1 VASVPSSARSA
12 RWSARSFSRRAPGR
26 ITNLRLFVR
35 IFGILLIV
43 AGVLTLAWVVVVW
56 QWQDP
61 FTAIYTH
68 VQQNRLAHSYE
79 RRVRA
84 YHPRPARG
92 DLAAVER
99 QIATEARAYRSSLH
113 TGDPVGRL
121 QIGRIGLKMVV
132 VQGTDH
138 ETLKK
143 GPGHYTPSA
152 VPGEGHLIYVAGH
165 RTTYLAPFAHINDI
179 KVGDYITFSV
189 PYATFTYRV
198 QRHYVV
204 RSDQLSV
211 LRDHGKEILRLQACH
226 PRFFATHRYIVD
238 AALSSV
244 TPTGGRTYTPRSA
257 TS

>member
-1 VASVPSSARSA
+1 VRLA
-12 RWSARSFSRRAPGR
+12 GR
-26 ITNLRLFVR
+26 ILGL
-35 IFGILLIV
+35 LLIV
-43 AGVLTLAWVVVVW
+43 AGALTLTWVVVVW

-68 VQQNRLAHSYE
+68 FQQNRLSHTYE
-79 RRVRA
+79 RRLQA
-84 YHPRPARG
+84 YHPTPTRG
-92 DLAAVER
+92 KDLAAVQVE
-99 QIATEARAYRSSLH
+99 IAAEARAYRRTLH

-121 QIGRIGLKMVV
+121 QIGRIGLRMVV

-143 GPGHYTPSA
+143 GPGHYEPSA
-152 VPGEGHLIYVAGH
+152 VPGEGHLIYIAGH
-165 RTTYLAPFAHINDI
+165 RTTYLAPFARINDI

-204 RSDQLSV
+204 PSDELSV
-211 LRDHGKEILRLQACH
+211 LKDHGSEILRLQACH

-238 AALSSV
+238 AMLASV
-244 TPTGGRTYTPRSA
+244 TPAGGETYIVKAAAS
-257 TS
+257 

>member
-1 VASVPSSARSA
+1 VRLA
-12 RWSARSFSRRAPGR
+12 GR
-26 ITNLRLFVR
+26 ILGL
-35 IFGILLIV
+35 LLIV
-43 AGVLTLAWVVVVW
+43 AGALTLTWVVVVW

-68 VQQNRLAHSYE
+68 FQQNRLSHTYE
-79 RRVRA
+79 RRVQA
-84 YHPRPARG
+84 YHPTPTRG
-92 DLAAVER
+92 KDLAAVQVE
-99 QIATEARAYRSSLH
+99 IAAEARAYRRTLH

-143 GPGHYTPSA
+143 GPGHYEQSA

-165 RTTYLAPFAHINDI
+165 RTTYLAPFARINDI

-204 RSDQLSV
+204 PSDELSV
-211 LRDHGKEILRLQACH
+211 LEDHGSEILRLQACH

-238 AALSSV
+238 AMLASV
-244 TPTGGRTYTPRSA
+244 TPAGGETYVVKAAAS
-257 TS
+257 

>member
-1 VASVPSSARSA
+1 VRLA
-12 RWSARSFSRRAPGR
+12 GR
-26 ITNLRLFVR
+26 ILGL
-35 IFGILLIV
+35 LLIV
-43 AGVLTLAWVVVVW
+43 AGALTLTWVVVVW

-68 VQQNRLAHSYE
+68 FQQNRLSHTYE
-79 RRVRA
+79 RRVQA
-84 YHPRPARG
+84 YHPTPTRG
-92 DLAAVER
+92 KDLAAVQVE
-99 QIATEARAYRSSLH
+99 IAAEARAYRRTLH

-143 GPGHYTPSA
+143 GPGHYEPSA

-165 RTTYLAPFAHINDI
+165 RTTYLAPFARINDI

-198 QRHYVV
+198 QRHYIVP
-204 RSDQLSV
+204 SDELSV
-211 LRDHGKEILRLQACH
+211 LEDHGSEILRLQACH

-238 AALSSV
+238 AMLASV
-244 TPTGGRTYTPRSA
+244 TPAGGETYIVKAAAS
-257 TS
+257 

>member
-1 VASVPSSARSA
+1 VRLA
-12 RWSARSFSRRAPGR
+12 GR
-26 ITNLRLFVR
+26 ILGL
-35 IFGILLIV
+35 LLIV
-43 AGVLTLAWVVVVW
+43 AGALTLTWVVVVW

-68 VQQNRLAHSYE
+68 FQQNRLSHTYD
-79 RRVRA
+79 RRVQA
-84 YHPRPARG
+84 YHPTPTRG
-92 DLAAVER
+92 KDLAAVQVE
-99 QIATEARAYRSSLH
+99 IAAEARAYRRTLH

-143 GPGHYTPSA
+143 GPGHYEPSA

-165 RTTYLAPFAHINDI
+165 RTTYLAPFARINDI

-198 QRHYVV
+198 QRHYIVP
-204 RSDQLSV
+204 SDELSV
-211 LRDHGKEILRLQACH
+211 LEDHGSEILRLQACH

-238 AALSSV
+238 AMLASV
-244 TPTGGRTYTPRSA
+244 TPAGGETYIVKAAAS
-257 TS
+257 

>member
-1 VASVPSSARSA
+1 MRLA
-12 RWSARSFSRRAPGR
+12 GR
-26 ITNLRLFVR
+26 ILGL
-35 IFGILLIV
+35 LLIV
-43 AGVLTLAWVVVVW
+43 AGALTLTWVVVVW

-68 VQQNRLAHSYE
+68 FQQNRLSHTYE
-79 RRVRA
+79 RRVQA
-84 YHPRPARG
+84 YHPTPTRG
-92 DLAAVER
+92 KDLAAVQVE
-99 QIATEARAYRSSLH
+99 IAAEARAYRRTLH

-121 QIGRIGLKMVV
+121 QIGRIGLRMVV

-143 GPGHYTPSA
+143 GPGHYEPSA
-152 VPGEGHLIYVAGH
+152 VPGEGHLIYIAGH
-165 RTTYLAPFAHINDI
+165 RTTYLAPFARINDI

-204 RSDQLSV
+204 PSDELSV
-211 LRDHGKEILRLQACH
+211 LEDHGSEILRLQACH

-238 AALSSV
+238 AMLASV
-244 TPTGGRTYTPRSA
+244 TPAGGETYIVKAAAS
-257 TS
+257 

>member
-1 VASVPSSARSA
+1 VRLA
-12 RWSARSFSRRAPGR
+12 GR
-26 ITNLRLFVR
+26 ILGL
-35 IFGILLIV
+35 LLIV
-43 AGVLTLAWVVVVW
+43 AGALTLTWVVVVW

-68 VQQNRLAHSYE
+68 FQQNRLSHTYD
-79 RRVRA
+79 RRVQA
-84 YHPRPARG
+84 YHPTPTRG
-92 DLAAVER
+92 KDLAAVQVE
-99 QIATEARAYRSSLH
+99 IAAEARAYRRTLH

-121 QIGRIGLKMVV
+121 QIGRIGLRMVV

-143 GPGHYTPSA
+143 GPGHYEPSA

-165 RTTYLAPFAHINDI
+165 RTTYLAPFARINDI

-198 QRHYVV
+198 QRHYIVP
-204 RSDQLSV
+204 SDELSV
-211 LRDHGKEILRLQACH
+211 LEDHGSEILRLQACH

-238 AALSSV
+238 AMLASV
-244 TPTGGRTYTPRSA
+244 TPAGGETYIVKAAAS
-257 TS
+257 

>member
-1 VASVPSSARSA
+1 V
-12 RWSARSFSRRAPGR
+12 
-26 ITNLRLFVR
+26 RLFAR
-35 IFGILLIV
+35 LLGLLLIV

-68 VQQNRLAHSYE
+68 IQQNRLAHTYE
-79 RRVRA
+79 KRVSA
-84 YHPRPARG
+84 YHPRPLPTHT
-92 DLAAVER
+92 DLAAVQR

-121 QIGRIGLKMVV
+121 KIGRIGISMVV

-138 ETLKK
+138 DTLKK
-143 GPGHYTPSA
+143 GPGHYEPSA
-152 VPGEGHLIYVAGH
+152 VPGEGHLVYVAGH

-179 KVGDYITFSV
+179 KVGDYVTFSV

-198 QRHYVV
+198 RRHYIV
-204 RSDQLSV
+204 RADAVSV

-238 AALSSV
+238 AALVSV
-244 TPTGGRTYTPRSA
+244 TPTGGTSFTPRAAAS
-257 TS
+257 